1 MLNTILI
8 LNFKT
13 VFFKVFASL
22 EKAKEINATYVVLKE
37 NSPSCGS
44 TMIYNGE
51 FNGTKMAGNGVAA
64 ALLRRHGFK
73 VISEEQFSEILE
85 EFENKKADC

>member
-1 MLNTILI
+1 
-8 LNFKT
+8 
-13 VFFKVFASL
+13 
-22 EKAKEINATYVVLKE
+22 
-37 NSPSCGS
+37 
-44 TMIYNGE
+44 MIYNGE